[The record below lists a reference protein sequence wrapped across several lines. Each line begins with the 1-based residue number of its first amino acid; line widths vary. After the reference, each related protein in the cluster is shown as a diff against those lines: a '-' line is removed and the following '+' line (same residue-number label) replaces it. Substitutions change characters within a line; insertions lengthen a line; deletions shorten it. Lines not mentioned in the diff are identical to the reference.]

1 MDSDCLVL
9 RTSDHRFF
17 RDWVRQK
24 TGPVFHFCAP
34 LACARP
40 FSNQVLAKAFQRF
53 LTDHGIQTDIF
64 AVEQN
69 KLLRQVSPE
78 PRRKPPRPRIEP
90 RIELRNPYK

>member
-1 MDSDCLVL
+1 MDSDYLVL
-9 RTSDHRFF
+9 RTDDHRFF

-53 LTDHGIQTDIF
+53 LTDHGIPTDIF
-64 AVEQN
+64 AVGRN

-78 PRRKPPRPRIEP
+78 PRRKPRPRIEA
-90 RIELRNPYK
+90 RIELRNPYA